1 MYHYIIPWVQ
11 GSTPILLFG
20 IYYGFLATLPIGPA
34 QMYFIRSMLIQNKV
48 IDNRKIVPA
57 GNFVLSG
64 SFVAQLVVF
73 SSIYVAPIYA
83 SIWKPHLMTIM
94 LVPVLFFLIFQRSLI
109 RRYPWLQNPAV
120 EFFIGV
126 ALQLLNPALF
136 GKSIYTRLI
145 NLMLFRY
152 SGNFLFLLSTA
163 AGWLS
168 GQILFVKMTKVFCS
182 RVENDVPLQRD
193 RRGEFFFFSFQIL
206 FFGYAMLACY
216 GRNPSLI
223 ATKWNDSRTFIHG
236 PREELEELSLELS
249 DKKKSFRS
257 ELTKS
262 PNKKKKHK
270 KHKPETPT
278 NTEKN
283 EENVNKLSIPL
294 PSSFKTLV
302 KILSD
307 QVIVEA
313 DKEKISPFLIKRW
326 PLMLFDSNRFND
338 PLRYVGIGDYIL
350 RGPVRSQVAEYFFDV
365 CLSDGHQKISFT
377 APPSISFFAKM
388 ASLGDQSLDSNQDHL
403 DEWIEKKW
411 ERKTSLGEELEN
423 RVRALSNGSPV
434 VKILEKKIRFSR
446 TKDKKR
452 LSEVDDPLLS
462 GPFRGSMNQ
471 YQFKSPWM
479 LYSEEYLKEQ
489 KKKLAESKNQDS
501 TNKNH
506 DSTNT
511 NRDDSTNKN
520 RDSTDQLGRF
530 SLIRPENKERIVQP
544 RIKLISKWWI
554 EKIRMVLLEE
564 QNRRKWLDESTLEDL
579 KNKYEKIYPKNL
591 SSLEYVFNTL
601 IPAPLKERIEK
612 DIASCEK
619 KLLTNYL
626 LHIFLETTGTK
637 WELLLS
643 ALPTEQALLYERLF
657 FINSDE
663 FSFSDSRVSMDIE
676 IEISEKDILKDFA
689 EDILE
694 EELPSSNKEHTKDK
708 KHKSDKSNI
717 HLDEYFFEKERSE
730 QDMRDF
736 ADFHELYVLYSK
748 LLEKDKTRLD
758 DYEPR
763 IRDFNRFV
771 VPKLPSTLLCGVHD
785 PIAVKDVLET
795 RPKKARQLIIIKPFD
810 KLADL
815 ENKKK
820 EAEEQENEV
829 LETTKKGLFKP
840 LEEKALE
847 EETLEQEEEAD
858 KGGDEEED
866 LQSKDI
872 YVFSYPYEGDFR
884 RDLVKGAVRFQRRK
898 VSAINHWIPRPESI
912 LFGRLKSMTQ
922 KSHNK
927 PVPKKDEKKRLTTRS
942 QRIRDKF
949 LERRER
955 RKEDRRRRTQQIFDG
970 EVIHYVRATLLF
982 THTYLRKRVYF
993 PILIAAKNIG
1003 RTLLFQV
1010 PEWEQDWFN
1019 LEKESYLKCN
1029 YDGYEL
1035 TDPDVPKKF
1044 LKEYIKEGIQI
1055 KIVYPF
1061 RLKPWYEPN
1070 EVEKE
1075 TTGYLTIYGTEIE
1088 SPFGNPPDVPS
1099 FWEPIGEW
1107 IWNYTSDRAK
1117 PIIEPTRELIELIQK
1132 KSAAIKEKAEMIKE
1146 TVRTKINLDNRKE
1159 INLDTRKEKIIRT
1172 KPTSKI
1178 IRTKPTS
1185 NIQFSLEIVED
1196 EPFSIQMKQ
1205 NLDIPDPDDWT
1216 ITMNDRINQMNE
1228 EYHFNLDIYNK
1239 LKADFKQ
1246 RMDQPS
1252 PNIKSK
1258 LKKEWIRI
1266 KIWRS
1271 SFQKKTIRFIR
1282 KKLPFFMKVIHFRV
1296 KLLFIDLKISMFNMI
1311 ESHLEFCMQLSRS
1324 FETIQKI
1331 FNSNHPISK
1340 NVESKCQGKVESKCQ
1355 GKEIS
1360 QAYVF
1365 HQIWKEI
1372 RNMKGLCVKDL
1383 IESRASSPFIKKN
1396 VKEILDSQGILDC
1409 KHPGELTI
1417 NHWKQWLKWC
1427 AGYRIDLHR
1436 NKKRKHVIGN
1446 RLGWTEFASFLGEKR
1461 FATFMARLKNRIK
1474 RHRYD
1479 LLAYSYL
1486 DHMKENNNGPAI
1498 QYIPEPDYQAIT
1510 NFQNPGFS
1518 KKKKKKKNDSS
1529 WKKFFSSK
1537 KKKKN
1542 CDSST
1547 SKSKK
1552 RNVDFC
1558 AATKKN
1564 YYKKSRYYK
1573 FQFWLFPDLR
1583 KKIKNANKLGDIF
1596 PPNIIRKQIEEMW
1609 KFREIQIPKDFDVD
1623 AFVIESLR
1631 KQEEEKRRKAAAA
1644 QELKEAR
1651 RKRKEERIQ
1660 IREARRKK
1668 LESATS
1674 PEEVERLTRTF
1685 KLEDDLNKK
1694 ERRRQAKK
1702 RLLKEQRVRQLA
1714 KIAAQKAKEQKREER
1729 KRKLAELNRKRKSSK
1744 RQKKNFK
1751 DFLVRDFCNI
1761 YYPKLNIDK
1770 INMEKEEVRLAIKE
1784 IILRQD
1790 AKKAS
1795 QGDKKAWDRVKSKL
1809 DEKYQR
1815 GDDEKYNERSETKTK
1830 PKKADE
1836 QEIDFKTAKTE
1847 YLKQQRRLQRE
1858 AKRLEREEQLKEE
1871 MKLEGKERV
1880 ELEKDRLAY
1889 REMATNIY
1897 TWGMKYEL
1905 EKLPLTPWVTKF
1917 RNAARFFNR
1926 KKLGGETEVANVVF
1940 PYAENGDLDFEL
1952 LDTVLY
1958 LKSIFPKHNDIR
1970 RVFCEAARRSMPLVP
1985 GYFNDRFFV
1994 YKIASLLF
2002 KLKKKKINV
2011 NLFDRSPRR
2020 RINEKISSSFIF
2032 EDLFLPRRR
2041 REFRI
2046 LNLLNLENHL
2056 DESVR
2061 YSSQDDRGLM
2071 KKNEHLIVDTRQ
2083 KIRRFL
2089 WPRYRLEDLICMNRF
2104 WWNTNNGSR
2113 SAMLRVRMYP
2123 KIDHWEHITNN
2134 LYFLK
2139 LKHSFISIRETVQ
2152 KFGNHAKSLLG
2163 TKQSPVAGHKEA
2175 LNEVKHKKEDSFC
2188 SISSSL
2194 PSDPSPY
2201 NELLTKLRK
2210 IISELIDSIREWIG
2224 PLLSKL
2230 RDSIMEW
2237 ISSLLSQLRAF
2248 LIKRISSLKDF
2259 IIKSMRKLFSKLKLQ
2274 LKRFLNALKKI
2285 LIEWIDPLIDN
2296 FKITFRRFLRNLLR
2310 EIRNL
2315 IIEIRNRNEI
2325 RNLLNEIRNLL
2336 NEIRNLLNEIRNR
2349 NEIRNL
2355 LNEIRNL
2362 LNEIRNL
2369 LNEIR
2374 NRNEIRNLLN
2384 EIRVKLVKF
2393 LHFLRDIIDGL
2404 ENKLEK
2410 RSLEKPRLEE
2420 PRRLSRWNKIQNR
2433 WNKIQNSRP
2442 VSFVQKCLSIYSYY
2456 NTFVFIVKFWRRR

>member
-1 MYHYIIPWVQ
+1 MFHYIIPWVER
-11 GSTPILLFG
+11 STPILLFG
-20 IYYGFLATLPIGPA
+20 VYYGFLATLPIGPA

-57 GNFVLSG
+57 GNLILSG

-83 SIWKPHLMTIM
+83 SIWKPHLMATM
-94 LVPVLFFLIFQRSLI
+94 LVPVLFFLVYQRALI
-109 RRYPWLQNPAV
+109 RRHPWLQNPAV

-168 GQILFVKMTKVFCS
+168 GQILFVKMTKIFCS
-182 RVENDVPLQRD
+182 RVENDVPLKRD
-193 RRGEFFFFSFQIL
+193 RKGELFAFSFQII
-206 FFGYAMLACY
+206 FFGYAMLACC

-249 DKKKSFRS
+249 DKKKSFRG
-257 ELTKS
+257 ELKTS
-262 PNKKKKHK
+262 NKKKKHK
-270 KHKPETPT
+270 KHKPKTPI
-278 NTEKN
+278 NIQKN
-283 EENVNKLSIPL
+283 EENVNKPSIPL
-294 PSSFKTLV
+294 RSSFRTLV
-302 KILSD
+302 KFLSD
-307 QVIVEA
+307 QLILHA
-313 DKEKISPFLIKRW
+313 DKEKILPFIIKRW
-326 PLMLFDSNRFND
+326 PLIVLDSNRFND
-338 PLRYVGIGDYIL
+338 PLRYVSIGDYIL
-350 RGPVRSQVAEYFFDV
+350 RGPVRGQVAEYFFDV

-388 ASLGDQSLDSNQDHL
+388 ANLGDQSLDSNQDHL

-434 VKILEKKIRFSR
+434 VKILEKRIRFKK

-471 YQFKSPWM
+471 FKFKSPWM

-489 KKKLAESKNQDS
+489 KEKLSESKNQDSTTKNHDS

-506 DSTNT
+506 DSTNK
-511 NRDDSTNKN
+511 NHDSTN
-520 RDSTDQLGRF
+520 RLLRF

-554 EKIRMVLLEE
+554 DKIRMVLLEE

-579 KNKYEKIYPKNL
+579 KKKYDKIYPKNL

-601 IPAPLKERIEK
+601 VPAPLKERIEK

-643 ALPTEQALLYERLF
+643 VLPTEQALLYERLF

-663 FSFSDSRVSMDIE
+663 LSNYRLSMDIS
-676 IEISEKDILKDFA
+676 ISEKDILKDFA
-689 EDILE
+689 DILE
-694 EELPSSNKEHTKDK
+694 EDPPSSNKEHTKDK
-708 KHKSDKSNI
+708 EHKSDKSNI
-717 HLDEYFFEKERSE
+717 HLDEYFFEKEQSE

-748 LLEKDKTRLD
+748 LIEQEKNRLD

-771 VPKLPSTLLCGVHD
+771 VPKLPSTLLSGVHD
-785 PIAVKDVLET
+785 PIAVKDCLEV
-795 RPKKARQLIIIKPFD
+795 RPKKARQLIIIKPFE
-810 KLADL
+810 KL
-815 ENKKK
+815 EEPEEKKKK
-820 EAEEQENEV
+820 EEEEREKNEA

-840 LEEKALE
+840 LKEKALEE
-847 EETLEQEEEAD
+847 EETLEQEEANN
-858 KGGDEEED
+858 GGDEEED
-866 LQSKDI
+866 LVSKDI

-922 KSHNK
+922 KSSHHK
-927 PVPKKDEKKRLTTRS
+927 PVPKKDEKRRITPRS
-942 QRIRDKF
+942 LRIRAQF
-949 LERRER
+949 FERRER
-955 RKEDRRRRTQQIFDG
+955 RKEDRRRRTQQTFDG
-970 EVIHYVRATLLF
+970 EVIHYVRAALLF
-982 THTYLRKRVYF
+982 THTYLRKRLYL
-993 PILIAAKNIG
+993 PILIIAKNIG

-1010 PEWEQDWFN
+1010 PEWERDWKN
-1019 LEKESYLKCN
+1019 MEKETYLKCN

-1044 LKEYIKEGIQI
+1044 LKDYIKEGIQI

-1070 EVEKE
+1070 SADTETK

-1088 SPFGNPPDVPS
+1088 SPFGNPPNVPS

-1117 PIIEPTRELIELIQK
+1117 PIIEPIRELLNEIGKTINKQNEIQK
-1132 KSAAIKEKAEMIKE
+1132 TRKEKFEPK
-1146 TVRTKINLDNRKE
+1146 
-1159 INLDTRKEKIIRT
+1159 INLDTRKEIKTIRT
-1172 KPTSKI
+1172 
-1178 IRTKPTS
+1178 RPTS

-1196 EPFSIQMKQ
+1196 EDEPFSIQMEQ
-1205 NLDIPDPDDWT
+1205 NLGLPDPDDWT

-1228 EYHFNLDIYNK
+1228 EYRFNLDIYNK

-1271 SFQKKTIRFIR
+1271 CLQKKSLRFIR

-1296 KLLFIDLKISMFNMI
+1296 KLLLIDLKISMFNMI
-1311 ESHLEFCMQLSRS
+1311 ESNLEFCMQLSRS
-1324 FETIQKI
+1324 FETIKKI

-1340 NVESKCQGKVESKCQ
+1340 NVESKCQ

-1372 RNMKGLCVKDL
+1372 RNMKGFYVKDL

-1396 VKEILDSQGILDC
+1396 VKEFLDSQGILDC

-1427 AGYRIDLHR
+1427 AGYRIDPHR

-1486 DHMKENNNGPAI
+1486 DHMKENNHGPAI

-1510 NFQNPGFS
+1510 NFQNPGFC
-1518 KKKKKKKNDSS
+1518 KKKKKRKKKKYDSS

-1542 CDSST
+1542 CDSS
-1547 SKSKK
+1547 KSKK
-1552 RNVDFC
+1552 KKKKMTVDKFC

-1583 KKIKNANKLGDIF
+1583 KKIKNANKLGDVF
-1596 PPNIIRKQIEEMW
+1596 PPNIIRRQIKEMW

-1631 KQEEEKRRKAAAA
+1631 KKEEERQRKAAAE
-1644 QELKEAR
+1644 QEIKEAR
-1651 RKRKEERIQ
+1651 RKRKEERLQ
-1660 IREARRKK
+1660 IRETRRKK
-1668 LESATS
+1668 LEAATS
-1674 PEEVERLTRTF
+1674 PEEVDRLTMTF
-1685 KLEDDLNKK
+1685 KAEDEINKK
-1694 ERRRQAKK
+1694 QRRRESKK
-1702 RLLKEQRVRQLA
+1702 RLLKEQRARQLA
-1714 KIAAQKAKEQKREER
+1714 KIAAQKEKEKKREER
-1729 KRKLAELNRKRKSSK
+1729 RRKLIALSRKRKSSNSK
-1744 RQKKNFK
+1744 RSKKSR
-1751 DFLVRDFCNI
+1751 DFLVRDFCDI
-1761 YYPKLNIDK
+1761 YHPKINIDK
-1770 INMEKEEVRLAIKE
+1770 INREKEEVRIAIKE
-1784 IILRQD
+1784 IFLRQD

-1795 QGDKKAWDRVKSKL
+1795 QGDKKAWDWVKSKL
-1809 DEKYQR
+1809 DETYKV
-1815 GDDEKYNERSETKTK
+1815 DKSSKTKTK
-1830 PKKADE
+1830 PKEADE
-1836 QEIDFKTAKTE
+1836 QDIDFRTAKTE
-1847 YLKQQRRLQRE
+1847 YLKEQKRFQRE
-1858 AKRLEREEQLKEE
+1858 AKRLARKEELKEE
-1871 MKLEGKERV
+1871 MKLRGEEVV
-1880 ELEKDRLAY
+1880 EPQLEKEKLAY
-1889 REMATNIY
+1889 REMAKNIY
-1897 TWGMKYEL
+1897 TWGMKFEL
-1905 EKLPLTPWVTKF
+1905 EKLPLTPWVSKF
-1917 RNAARFFNR
+1917 RHAARFFDK
-1926 KKLGGETEVANVVF
+1926 KKLGSETAVANLVF
-1940 PYAENGDLDFEL
+1940 PYAENGDLDLEL

-1958 LKSIFPKHNDIR
+1958 LKSVFPKHNDIR
-1970 RVFCEAARRSMPLVP
+1970 RIFCEAARRSIPLVP
-1985 GYFNDRFFV
+1985 GYFDDRFFV

-2011 NLFDRSPRR
+2011 NLFDRSQRR
-2020 RINEKISSSFIF
+2020 KINEKISSSFIF

-2061 YSSQDDRGLM
+2061 LSSQEIPNDQGLM

-2089 WPRYRLEDLICMNRF
+2089 WPRYRFEDLICMNRF

-2123 KIDHWEHITNN
+2123 KIDHWEHIQSN
-2134 LYFLK
+2134 LYFLR
-2139 LKHSFISIRETVQ
+2139 LKHSFISIRKIVK

-2163 TKQSPVAGHKEA
+2163 TKQSPVAGQNEV

-2201 NELLTKLRK
+2201 NELLTILRK
-2210 IISELIDSIREWIG
+2210 IISS
-2224 PLLSKL
+2224 L
-2230 RDSIMEW
+2230 RDSIRGW
-2237 ISSLLSQLRAF
+2237 IGSLLSKLRAF

-2259 IIKSMRKLFSKLKLQ
+2259 IIKSMRELFSKLRAFLIKRISSLKDFIIKSMRELFSKLKLQ
-2274 LKRFLNALKKI
+2274 FKRFLNTLKKK
-2285 LIEWIDPLIDN
+2285 LRKLIDPLINKLETQRIN
-2296 FKITFRRFLRNLLR
+2296 FMRFLT
-2310 EIRNL
+2310 NL
-2315 IIEIRNRNEI
+2315 I
-2325 RNLLNEIRNLL
+2325 
-2336 NEIRNLLNEIRNR
+2336 
-2349 NEIRNL
+2349 
-2355 LNEIRNL
+2355 
-2362 LNEIRNL
+2362 
-2369 LNEIR
+2369 
-2374 NRNEIRNLLN
+2374 N
-2384 EIRVKLVKF
+2384 EIRVKLVNF
-2393 LHFLRDIIDGL
+2393 LSFLRDIIDGL
-2404 ENKLEK
+2404 LVK
-2410 RSLEKPRLEE
+2410 LEKPR
-2420 PRRLSRWNKIQNR
+2420 RFSRWTKFISFINR
-2433 WNKIQNSRP
+2433 WTKFISFIKNVLKVYQIYEICHYLVEYWKSSR
-2442 VSFVQKCLSIYSYY
+2442 
-2456 NTFVFIVKFWRRR
+2456 R

>member
-20 IYYGFLATLPIGPA
+20 VYYGFLATLPIGPA

-94 LVPVLFFLIFQRSLI
+94 LVPVLFFLIYQRSLI

-168 GQILFVKMTKVFCS
+168 GQILFVKMTKIFCS

-193 RRGEFFFFSFQIL
+193 RRAEFFFFSFQIL

-257 ELTKS
+257 ELKS

-283 EENVNKLSIPL
+283 EENVNKPSIPL

-326 PLMLFDSNRFND
+326 PLILFDSNRFND
-338 PLRYVGIGDYIL
+338 PLRYVSIGDYIL

-520 RDSTDQLGRF
+520 RDSTNRLCRF

-663 FSFSDSRVSMDIE
+663 FSDSRVSMDIE

-689 EDILE
+689 ADILE
-694 EELPSSNKEHTKDK
+694 EEPLSSNKEHTKDK

-748 LLEKDKTRLD
+748 LIEKDKTRLD

-771 VPKLPSTLLCGVHD
+771 VPKLPSTLLSGVHD
-785 PIAVKDVLET
+785 PIAVKDCLET

-815 ENKKK
+815 ENQKK
-820 EAEEQENEV
+820 EAEEQEKNEV

-840 LEEKALE
+840 LKQKALE
-847 EETLEQEEEAD
+847 EETLEQEEAD
-858 KGGDEEED
+858 KGGDEEEED
-866 LQSKDI
+866 LQSKDL

-927 PVPKKDEKKRLTTRS
+927 PVPKKDEKKRLTARS
-942 QRIRDKF
+942 QRIYDKF

-982 THTYLRKRVYF
+982 SHMYLRKRVYF

-1061 RLKPWYEPN
+1061 RLKPWYETN
-1070 EVEKE
+1070 EIEKK

-1132 KSAAIKEKAEMIKE
+1132 KSAAMKEKAEMIKE

-1205 NLDIPDPDDWT
+1205 KLDIPDPNDWT

-1228 EYHFNLDIYNK
+1228 EYRFNLDIYNK

-1271 SFQKKTIRFIR
+1271 SLQKKTIRFIR
-1282 KKLPFFMKVIHFRV
+1282 KKLPFFIKVIHFRV

-1311 ESHLEFCMQLSRS
+1311 ESNLEFCMQLSRS

-1396 VKEILDSQGILDC
+1396 VKEFLDSQGILDC

-1427 AGYRIDLHR
+1427 AGYRIDPNR

-1461 FATFMARLKNRIK
+1461 FATFMARLKNPIK

-1486 DHMKENNNGPAI
+1486 DHMKENNHGPAI

-1510 NFQNPGFS
+1510 HFQNAGFS
-1518 KKKKKKKNDSS
+1518 KKKKKKKKNDSS

-1583 KKIKNANKLGDIF
+1583 KKIKNANKLGDVF
-1596 PPNIIRKQIEEMW
+1596 PPNIIRRQIEEMW

-1685 KLEDDLNKK
+1685 KLEDDRNKK

-1702 RLLKEQRVRQLA
+1702 RLLKELRVRQLA

-1809 DEKYQR
+1809 DEKYER
-1815 GDDEKYNERSETKTK
+1815 EDDEKYNERSETKTK

-1836 QEIDFKTAKTE
+1836 QEIDFRTAKTE

-1871 MKLEGKERV
+1871 MKLEGKEGV

-1917 RNAARFFNR
+1917 RNAARFFDR
-1926 KKLGGETEVANVVF
+1926 KKLGSETEVANLLF

-2011 NLFDRSPRR
+2011 NLFDRPRSRR

-2056 DESVR
+2056 DESIR
-2061 YSSQDDRGLM
+2061 SSSQDEQGLM

-2152 KFGNHAKSLLG
+2152 KFGNHAKILLG
-2163 TKQSPVAGHKEA
+2163 TKQSSVAGHNEA

-2201 NELLTKLRK
+2201 NELLTILRK

-2224 PLLSKL
+2224 SLLFKL
-2230 RDSIMEW
+2230 RDYIMEW

-2259 IIKSMRKLFSKLKLQ
+2259 ILKSMRKLFSKLKLQ
-2274 LKRFLNALKKI
+2274 LKRFLNPLKKKLRKWI
-2285 LIEWIDPLIDN
+2285 DQKRRKWIDPLIN
-2296 FKITFRRFLRNLLR
+2296 KLKTERINFRRFLRNL
-2310 EIRNL
+2310 I
-2315 IIEIRNRNEI
+2315 NEI
-2325 RNLLNEIRNLL
+2325 RNLLD
-2336 NEIRNLLNEIRNR
+2336 
-2349 NEIRNL
+2349 
-2355 LNEIRNL
+2355 
-2362 LNEIRNL
+2362 
-2369 LNEIR
+2369 
-2374 NRNEIRNLLN
+2374 EIRNLLN

-2393 LHFLRDIIDGL
+2393 LRFLRDIIDGL
-2404 ENKLEK
+2404 AIELEKCKLEK
-2410 RSLEKPRLEE
+2410 

-2433 WNKIQNSRP
+2433 WNKIQNRWNKIQNSKP
-2442 VSFVQKCLSIYSYY
+2442 YSYLQKCISIYTCY
-2456 NTFVFIVKFWRRR
+2456 NLYVSLVELWRTR

>member
-1 MYHYIIPWVQ
+1 MYHYIVPWVQ

-20 IYYGFLATLPIGPA
+20 VYYGFLATLPIGPA

-168 GQILFVKMTKVFCS
+168 GQILFVKVTKIFCS

-223 ATKWNDSRTFIHG
+223 ATKWNDSRTFIQG

-257 ELTKS
+257 ELKS

-270 KHKPETPT
+270 KYKSETPT

-283 EENVNKLSIPL
+283 EENVNKPSIPL

-326 PLMLFDSNRFND
+326 PLILFDSNRFND
-338 PLRYVGIGDYIL
+338 PLRYVSIGDYIL

-377 APPSISFFAKM
+377 APPSISFFDKM

-423 RVRALSNGSPV
+423 RVRALSNGSPI

-520 RDSTDQLGRF
+520 RDSTNRLCRF

-591 SSLEYVFNTL
+591 SSLEYVLNTL

-663 FSFSDSRVSMDIE
+663 FSDSRVSMDIE
-676 IEISEKDILKDFA
+676 IEILEKDILKDFA
-689 EDILE
+689 ADILE

-748 LLEKDKTRLD
+748 LIEKDKTRLD

-771 VPKLPSTLLCGVHD
+771 VPKLPSTLLSGVHD
-785 PIAVKDVLET
+785 PIAVKDCLEN

-810 KLADL
+810 KLAEL
-815 ENKKK
+815 EKKKK
-820 EAEEQENEV
+820 EAEEQEKNEV
-829 LETTKKGLFKP
+829 LETIKKGLFKP
-840 LEEKALE
+840 LKEKALE
-847 EETLEQEEEAD
+847 EETLEQEEAD
-858 KGGDEEED
+858 KGGDEEEED

-927 PVPKKDEKKRLTTRS
+927 PVPKKDEEKRLTARS
-942 QRIRDKF
+942 QRIYDKF

-1070 EVEKE
+1070 EIEKK

-1107 IWNYTSDRAK
+1107 IWNYTSNRAK
-1117 PIIEPTRELIELIQK
+1117 PIIEPTRELIQFIQK
-1132 KSAAIKEKAEMIKE
+1132 KSAAMKEKAEMIKE
-1146 TVRTKINLDNRKE
+1146 RVRTKINLDNRKE

-1228 EYHFNLDIYNK
+1228 EYRFNLDIYNK

-1271 SFQKKTIRFIR
+1271 FLQKKTIRFIR

-1311 ESHLEFCMQLSRS
+1311 ESNLEFCMQLSRS

-1331 FNSNHPISK
+1331 FNSNHPIRK

-1396 VKEILDSQGILDC
+1396 VKEFLDSQGILDC

-1417 NHWKQWLKWC
+1417 NQWKQWLKWC
-1427 AGYRIDLHR
+1427 AGYRIDPHR

-1486 DHMKENNNGPAI
+1486 DHMKENNHGPAI
-1498 QYIPEPDYQAIT
+1498 QYIPEPDYQAIS
-1510 NFQNPGFS
+1510 NFKNPGFS
-1518 KKKKKKKNDSS
+1518 KKKKKKKDDSS
-1529 WKKFFSSK
+1529 CKKFFSSK

-1558 AATKKN
+1558 AATKRK

-1583 KKIKNANKLGDIF
+1583 KKIKNANKLGNVF
-1596 PPNIIRKQIEEMW
+1596 PPNIIRRQIEEMW

-1651 RKRKEERIQ
+1651 RKRKEERTQ

-1694 ERRRQAKK
+1694 ERRKQAKK

-1729 KRKLAELNRKRKSSK
+1729 RRKLVELNRKRKSSK
-1744 RQKKNFK
+1744 RQKKKFK

-1761 YYPKLNIDK
+1761 YYPKLNIAK

-1809 DEKYQR
+1809 DEKY
-1815 GDDEKYNERSETKTK
+1815 DDEKYNERSETKTK

-1836 QEIDFKTAKTE
+1836 QEIDFRTAKTE

-1858 AKRLEREEQLKEE
+1858 AKRLEKEEQLKEE
-1871 MKLEGKERV
+1871 MKLKGEEGV

-1889 REMATNIY
+1889 RERATNIY

-1917 RNAARFFNR
+1917 RNAARFFDR
-1926 KKLGGETEVANVVF
+1926 KKLGGETEVANLLF

-2011 NLFDRSPRR
+2011 NLFDRPRSRR

-2061 YSSQDDRGLM
+2061 SSSQDDQGLM

-2163 TKQSPVAGHKEA
+2163 TKQSPVAGHNEA
-2175 LNEVKHKKEDSFC
+2175 LNEVKHKKENSFC

-2201 NELLTKLRK
+2201 NELLTILRK

-2224 PLLSKL
+2224 SLLSKL

-2237 ISSLLSQLRAF
+2237 ISSLLSQLRDF

-2274 LKRFLNALKKI
+2274 LKKFLNPLKKK
-2285 LIEWIDPLIDN
+2285 LRKWIDPFINKFKTELIN
-2296 FKITFRRFLRNLLR
+2296 FRRFLRNLIN

-2315 IIEIRNRNEI
+2315 INEI
-2325 RNLLNEIRNLL
+2325 RNLINEIRNL
-2336 NEIRNLLNEIRNR
+2336 I
-2349 NEIRNL
+2349 
-2355 LNEIRNL
+2355 
-2362 LNEIRNL
+2362 
-2369 LNEIR
+2369 
-2374 NRNEIRNLLN
+2374 N

-2393 LHFLRDIIDGL
+2393 LRFLRDIIDGL
-2404 ENKLEK
+2404 AIKLEK
-2410 RSLEKPRLEE
+2410 CKLEKPR
-2420 PRRLSRWNKIQNR
+2420 RFSRWNKIQNCWNKIQNR
-2433 WNKIQNSRP
+2433 WNKIQNSRLF
-2442 VSFVQKCLSIYSYY
+2442 SFFQIGCSIHNYY
-2456 NTFVFIVKFWRRR
+2456 NMCLYFVELWRRM

>member
-1 MYHYIIPWVQ
+1 MITSYHHYIIPWVQ

-20 IYYGFLATLPIGPA
+20 VYYGFLATLPIGPA

-168 GQILFVKMTKVFCS
+168 GQILFVKMTKIFCS

-193 RRGEFFFFSFQIL
+193 RRGEFFLFSFQIL

-223 ATKWNDSRTFIHG
+223 ATKWNDSRTFIQG

-257 ELTKS
+257 ELKS

-283 EENVNKLSIPL
+283 EENVNKPSITL

-326 PLMLFDSNRFND
+326 PLILFDSNRFND
-338 PLRYVGIGDYIL
+338 PLRYVSIGDYIL

-434 VKILEKKIRFSR
+434 VKILEKKMRFSR

-506 DSTNT
+506 DY
-511 NRDDSTNKN
+511 TNKN
-520 RDSTDQLGRF
+520 RDSTNRLCRF

-601 IPAPLKERIEK
+601 VPAPLKERIEK

-657 FINSDE
+657 NSDE
-663 FSFSDSRVSMDIE
+663 FSDSRVSMDIE

-689 EDILE
+689 ADILE
-694 EELPSSNKEHTKDK
+694 EDPPSSNKEHTKDK

-748 LLEKDKTRLD
+748 LIEKDKTRLD

-771 VPKLPSTLLCGVHD
+771 VPKLPSTLLSGVHD
-785 PIAVKDVLET
+785 PIAVKDCLET
-795 RPKKARQLIIIKPFD
+795 RPKKARQLIIIRPFD
-810 KLADL
+810 KLAEL
-815 ENKKK
+815 EKKKK
-820 EAEEQENEV
+820 EAEEKEKNEV
-829 LETTKKGLFKP
+829 LEAAKKRLFKP
-840 LEEKALE
+840 LKEKALE
-847 EETLEQEEEAD
+847 EETLEQEEAD
-858 KGGDEEED
+858 KGGDEEEED

-927 PVPKKDEKKRLTTRS
+927 PVPKKDEKKRLTARS
-942 QRIRDKF
+942 QRIYDKF

-955 RKEDRRRRTQQIFDG
+955 RKEDRRRRTQQTFDG
-970 EVIHYVRATLLF
+970 EVIHYVRASLLF
-982 THTYLRKRVYF
+982 THTYLRKRLYF

-1044 LKEYIKEGIQI
+1044 LKDYIKEGIQI

-1070 EVEKE
+1070 EIEKK

-1132 KSAAIKEKAEMIKE
+1132 KSEAIKEKAEMIKE
-1146 TVRTKINLDNRKE
+1146 KVQTIKETVKKKINLDNRKE
-1159 INLDTRKEKIIRT
+1159 INLDTRKE
-1172 KPTSKI
+1172 KI

-1228 EYHFNLDIYNK
+1228 EYRFNLDIYNK

-1271 SFQKKTIRFIR
+1271 SLQKKTIRFIR

-1311 ESHLEFCMQLSRS
+1311 ESNLEFCMQLSRS

-1396 VKEILDSQGILDC
+1396 VKEFLDSQGILDC

-1427 AGYRIDLHR
+1427 AGYRIDPHR

-1486 DHMKENNNGPAI
+1486 DHMKENNHGPAI

-1518 KKKKKKKNDSS
+1518 KKKKKKKKNDSS

-1542 CDSST
+1542 CDS

-1583 KKIKNANKLGDIF
+1583 KKIKNANKLGDVF
-1596 PPNIIRKQIEEMW
+1596 PPNIIRRQIEEMW
-1609 KFREIQIPKDFDVD
+1609 KFREIQVPKDFDVD

-1660 IREARRKK
+1660 TREARRKK

-1744 RQKKNFK
+1744 RQKKNFR

-1815 GDDEKYNERSETKTK
+1815 GDDEKYKKGDERSETKTK

-1836 QEIDFKTAKTE
+1836 QEIDFRTAKTE
-1847 YLKQQRRLQRE
+1847 YLKQQKRLQRE
-1858 AKRLEREEQLKEE
+1858 AKRLAREEQLKEE
-1871 MKLEGKERV
+1871 MKLEGKEGV

-1897 TWGMKYEL
+1897 TWRMKYEL

-1917 RNAARFFNR
+1917 RNAARFFDR
-1926 KKLGGETEVANVVF
+1926 KKLGGETEVANLLF

-1958 LKSIFPKHNDIR
+1958 LKSVFPKHNDIR

-2002 KLKKKKINV
+2002 KLKKKKRNV
-2011 NLFDRSPRR
+2011 NLFDRSRR

-2046 LNLLNLENHL
+2046 LNLLNLENNL

-2061 YSSQDDRGLM
+2061 SSSQEIPNDQGLM

-2139 LKHSFISIRETVQ
+2139 LKHSFISIREAVQ

-2163 TKQSPVAGHKEA
+2163 TKQSPVAGHNEA

-2201 NELLTKLRK
+2201 NKLLTILRK

-2224 PLLSKL
+2224 SLLSKL

-2259 IIKSMRKLFSKLKLQ
+2259 IIKSMRELFSKLKLQ
-2274 LKRFLNALKKI
+2274 LKRFLNPLKKKLRKWI
-2285 LIEWIDPLIDN
+2285 DQKRRKWIDPLIN
-2296 FKITFRRFLRNLLR
+2296 KLKTQLINFRRFL
-2310 EIRNL
+2310 
-2315 IIEIRNRNEI
+2315 

-2336 NEIRNLLNEIRNR
+2336 NEIRNLLNEIR
-2349 NEIRNL
+2349 
-2355 LNEIRNL
+2355 
-2362 LNEIRNL
+2362 
-2369 LNEIR
+2369 
-2374 NRNEIRNLLN
+2374 
-2384 EIRVKLVKF
+2384 VKLVNF
-2393 LHFLRDIIDGL
+2393 LCFLRDIIDGL
-2404 ENKLEK
+2404 LVK
-2410 RSLEKPRLEE
+2410 LEKPR
-2420 PRRLSRWNKIQNR
+2420 RFSRWNKIQNC
-2433 WNKIQNSRP
+2433 WNKIQNSRLI
-2442 VSFVQKCLSIYSYY
+2442 SFIRKCYKAYQCY
-2456 NTFVFIVKFWRRR
+2456 NTCCCLVDFWRSSRR

>member
-1 MYHYIIPWVQ
+1 MINYIIPWV
-11 GSTPILLFG
+11 GRSTPVLLFG
-20 IYYGFLATLPIGPA
+20 VYYGFLATLPIGPA

-48 IDNRKIVPA
+48 VDNRKIVPA
-57 GNFVLSG
+57 GNLILSG

-94 LVPVLFFLIFQRSLI
+94 LVPVLFFLVFQRALI
-109 RRYPWLQNPAV
+109 RRYPWLQNPAI

-168 GQILFVKMTKVFCS
+168 GQILFVKMTKIFCS
-182 RVENDVPLQRD
+182 RVENDVPLKRD
-193 RRGEFFFFSFQIL
+193 RKGELFAFSFQII

-216 GRNPSLI
+216 GRNPSFI
-223 ATKWNDSRTFIHG
+223 ATKWNDSRTFIQG

-257 ELTKS
+257 ELKA

-270 KHKPETPT
+270 KHKPKTPI
-278 NTEKN
+278 NIQKN
-283 EENVNKLSIPL
+283 EENANKPSIPL
-294 PSSFKTLV
+294 SPSFRTLV
-302 KILSD
+302 RILSL
-307 QVIVEA
+307 E
-313 DKEKISPFLIKRW
+313 DKLDTDTYSKFSPFLIKRW
-326 PLMLFDSNRFND
+326 PLILFDSNRFND
-338 PLRYVGIGDYIL
+338 PLRYVSIGDYIL
-350 RGPVRSQVAEYFFDV
+350 RGPVRSQVAEYFFDI
-365 CLSDGHQKISFT
+365 CISDGHQKISFT

-388 ASLGDQSLDSNQDHL
+388 ANLGDQSLDSNQDHL

-434 VKILEKKIRFSR
+434 VKILEKKIRFSK

-471 YQFKSPWM
+471 FKSPWM
-479 LYSEEYLKEQ
+479 LYSEEHLKEQ
-489 KKKLAESKNQDS
+489 KKKLSESKNQDS

-506 DSTNT
+506 DSTNK
-511 NRDDSTNKN
+511 NDDSTN
-520 RDSTDQLGRF
+520 QRF

-554 EKIRMVLLEE
+554 DKIRMVLLEE

-579 KNKYEKIYPKNL
+579 KKKYDKIYPKNL

-601 IPAPLKERIEK
+601 VPAPLKKRIEK

-643 ALPTEQALLYERLF
+643 VLPTEQALLYEQLF
-657 FINSDE
+657 FINSDG
-663 FSFSDSRVSMDIE
+663 FSNSQVSMD

-689 EDILE
+689 DILE
-694 EELPSSNKEHTKDK
+694 EDRPSSNKEHTKDK

-717 HLDEYFFEKERSE
+717 HLDEYFFEKEQSE
-730 QDMRDF
+730 QDMKDF

-748 LLEKDKTRLD
+748 LIEQEKTRLD

-771 VPKLPSTLLCGVHD
+771 VPKLPSTLLSGVHD
-785 PIAVKDVLET
+785 PIAVKDCLET

-810 KLADL
+810 KLEEL
-815 ENKKK
+815 EKKK
-820 EAEEQENEV
+820 QEEERKKNEA

-840 LEEKALE
+840 LKEKVIEE
-847 EETLEQEEEAD
+847 EETFEQEEANKE
-858 KGGDEEED
+858 GDEEED
-866 LQSKDI
+866 LVSKDI

-922 KSHNK
+922 KSHHK
-927 PVPKKDEKKRLTTRS
+927 PVPKKDEKKRITARS
-942 QRIRDKF
+942 RRLYDKF

-955 RKEDRRRRTQQIFDG
+955 RKEDRRRRTQQTFDG
-970 EVIHYVRATLLF
+970 EVIHYVRAALLF
-982 THTYLRKRVYF
+982 THTYLRKRLYF
-993 PILIAAKNIG
+993 PTLIIAKNIG

-1044 LKEYIKEGIQI
+1044 LKDYIKEGIQI

-1061 RLKPWYEPN
+1061 RLKPWYESN
-1070 EVEKE
+1070 SANIEKK

-1088 SPFGNPPDVPS
+1088 SPFGNPPNVPS

-1117 PIIEPTRELIELIQK
+1117 PIIEPIRELIELIQK
-1132 KSAAIKEKAEMIKE
+1132 NSETINEKVK
-1146 TVRTKINLDNRKE
+1146 TKINLDTSKE
-1159 INLDTRKEKIIRT
+1159 INLDTSKE
-1172 KPTSKI
+1172 SKI
-1178 IRTKPTS
+1178 IRTRPTS

-1196 EPFSIQMKQ
+1196 EHEPFSIQMEQ
-1205 NLDIPDPDDWT
+1205 NLDLPDPDDWT

-1228 EYHFNLDIYNK
+1228 EYRFNLDIYNK

-1271 SFQKKTIRFIR
+1271 CLQKKSLRFIR

-1296 KLLFIDLKISMFNMI
+1296 KLLLIDLKISMFNMI
-1311 ESHLEFCMQLSRS
+1311 ESNLEFCMQLSRS
-1324 FETIQKI
+1324 FETMKKI

-1340 NVESKCQGKVESKCQ
+1340 NVESKCQ

-1372 RNMKGLCVKDL
+1372 RNMKGFYAQDL
-1383 IESRASSPFIKKN
+1383 LESRASSPFIKKN
-1396 VKEILDSQGILDC
+1396 VKEFLDSQGILDC
-1409 KHPGELTI
+1409 KHPRELTT

-1427 AGYRIDLHR
+1427 AGYRIDRHR

-1461 FATFMARLKNRIK
+1461 FASFMTRLKNRIK

-1486 DHMKENNNGPAI
+1486 DHMKENNHGPAI

-1510 NFQNPGFS
+1510 NFQNPGSFKK

-1537 KKKKN
+1537 KKKNN
-1542 CDSST
+1542 CDS

-1558 AATKKN
+1558 AATKKT

-1583 KKIKNANKLGDIF
+1583 KKIKNANKLGDVF
-1596 PPNIIRKQIEEMW
+1596 PPNIIRRQIEEMW
-1609 KFREIQIPKDFDVD
+1609 KFREIQVPKDFDVD

-1631 KQEEEKRRKAAAA
+1631 KKEEERRSKAAAL

-1651 RKRKEERIQ
+1651 RKRKEERLKT
-1660 IREARRKK
+1660 REERRKK

-1674 PEEVERLTRTF
+1674 PEEVDRLTRTF
-1685 KLEDDLNKK
+1685 KIEDDQNKK
-1694 ERRRQAKK
+1694 ERRRESKK
-1702 RLLKEQRVRQLA
+1702 RLLKEQRIRQLA
-1714 KIAAQKAKEQKREER
+1714 KIAAQKAKELKREER
-1729 KRKLAELNRKRKSSK
+1729 KRKLAELSRKRKSSK
-1744 RQKKNFK
+1744 KPKNSR
-1751 DFLVRDFCNI
+1751 DFLVRDFCNN
-1761 YYPKLNIDK
+1761 YYPKINIDK
-1770 INMEKEEVRLAIKE
+1770 INIEKEEVRMAIKE

-1809 DEKYQR
+1809 DEKYKNKKV
-1815 GDDEKYNERSETKTK
+1815 GKPSETKTK
-1830 PKKADE
+1830 KPKKDDE
-1836 QEIDFKTAKTE
+1836 QEIDFRTAKTE
-1847 YLKQQRRLQRE
+1847 YLKEQKRLQRE
-1858 AKRLEREEQLKEE
+1858 AKRLAREEELKEE
-1871 MKLEGKERV
+1871 MKLKGEE
-1880 ELEKDRLAY
+1880 EPNLEKERLAY
-1889 REMATNIY
+1889 REMAKNIY
-1897 TWGMKYEL
+1897 TWRMKFEL
-1905 EKLPLTPWVTKF
+1905 EKLPLTPWVSKF
-1917 RNAARFFNR
+1917 RNASRFFDK
-1926 KKLGGETEVANVVF
+1926 KKLGGEAAVASLLF
-1940 PYAENGDLDFEL
+1940 PYAENGDLDLEL
-1952 LDTVLY
+1952 LETVLY
-1958 LKSIFPKHNDIR
+1958 LKSVFPKHNDIR

-2011 NLFDRSPRR
+2011 NLFDRSQR

-2056 DESVR
+2056 DESAR
-2061 YSSQDDRGLM
+2061 FSSQEIPNDQGLI

-2123 KIDHWEHITNN
+2123 KIDHWEHIQNN
-2134 LYFLK
+2134 LYFLR
-2139 LKHSFISIRETVQ
+2139 LKHSFISIREIVQ
-2152 KFGNHAKSLLG
+2152 KFGNHAKSLLD
-2163 TKQSPVAGHKEA
+2163 TKQSPIAGQNEV

-2201 NELLTKLRK
+2201 NELLTILRK
-2210 IISELIDSIREWIG
+2210 IISSLRDSIREWIG
-2224 PLLSKL
+2224 SLLCKLRDFLIKRISSL
-2230 RDSIMEW
+2230 RDSIREW
-2237 ISSLLSQLRAF
+2237 IGSLLCKLRDF

-2259 IIKSMRKLFSKLKLQ
+2259 IIKSMRELFSKLKLQ
-2274 LKRFLNALKKI
+2274 LKRFLNPLKKK
-2285 LIEWIDPLIDN
+2285 LRKLIDPPINKLETQRIN
-2296 FKITFRRFLRNLLR
+2296 FIRFLK
-2310 EIRNL
+2310 NL
-2315 IIEIRNRNEI
+2315 I
-2325 RNLLNEIRNLL
+2325 
-2336 NEIRNLLNEIRNR
+2336 
-2349 NEIRNL
+2349 
-2355 LNEIRNL
+2355 
-2362 LNEIRNL
+2362 
-2369 LNEIR
+2369 
-2374 NRNEIRNLLN
+2374 N
-2384 EIRVKLVKF
+2384 EIRVKLVNF
-2393 LHFLRDIIDGL
+2393 LSSLRDIIDRL
-2404 ENKLEK
+2404 LVKLEK
-2410 RSLEKPRLEE
+2410 PKPR
-2420 PRRLSRWNKIQNR
+2420 RFSRWISR
-2433 WNKIQNSRP
+2433 WEKIQNSR
-2442 VSFVQKCLSIYSYY
+2442 VIFVIQKCLKAYQFYDLY
-2456 NTFVFIVKFWRRR
+2456 RCLVEYWRSSRR